1 MAVSAPTLDRL
12 RADGEALMQEISR
25 EYYLA
30 HAGHKPTA
38 ELQPIYE
45 RHAGVL
51 SPDSLAAVIEAFR
64 GAAAGSDEQRSA
76 RLLAEWQIEAQ
87 VSRLLAP
94 LDEREIAWESSAI
107 VRLRDGRS
115 MPYQRVA
122 IEIANATDRAE
133 RLALDD
139 ARASLVELELAS
151 LKREKL
157 QREKDYVESLQLA
170 PDYIATFETLSGID
184 LRALAGACAAF
195 LRDTQAMWDEV
206 HPEFV
211 RRGLGIEPREATRA
225 DALALLRAREFDRY
239 FPAERMEPAVRR
251 QHREIG
257 IDPEA
262 SGRIRLDIG
271 EREGKRSRAFCA
283 PVKVPHE
290 VYLVLRPHGGQTDYT
305 TFLHELGHALHF
317 AYMRPDLP
325 FEYRW
330 LGDNSITES
339 FAMLLDHRMQ
349 DRGWLLRYTELERQS
364 IDGFLRAAAFEELQ
378 FLRRYCAKLLYEV
391 GVYGGE
397 HAWDSLPDVYVET
410 LTSATHFRYR
420 RADAFVDLD
429 PRFYAARYLRA
440 WQLQAQLADTL
451 VHRFDEDWWR
461 NPRAGPWM
469 VQALFSEGQR
479 ELASELAQRVSG
491 RELSFDP
498 LVRAIERNL
507 GA

>member
-1 MAVSAPTLDRL
+1 MAVTTPTLDRL
-12 RADGEALMQEISR
+12 RAGGEALMEEVSR

-30 HAGHKPTA
+30 HAGHKATA

-45 RHAGVL
+45 RHADVL
-51 SPDSLAAVIEAFR
+51 SPDSLAAVVEALR
-64 GAAAGSDEQRSA
+64 GAAVGSEEHRSA

-87 VSRLLAP
+87 VSRLLASH
-94 LDEREIAWESSAI
+94 DEREIAWESSAI
-107 VRLRDGRS
+107 VRLGDGRS

-133 RLALDD
+133 RLALDE
-139 ARASLVELELAS
+139 ARAALVERELAP

-157 QREKDYVESLQLA
+157 QREKDYVESLDLA
-170 PDYIATFETLSGID
+170 SDYIATFEALSGVE
-184 LRALAGACAAF
+184 LRALAAECAGF

-206 HPEFV
+206 HPEFM
-211 RRGLGIEPREATRA
+211 RRSLGIEPREATRA

-239 FPAERMEPAVRR
+239 VPAEQMEPAVRR

-262 SGRIRLDIG
+262 AGRIRLDIG
-271 EREGKRSRAFCA
+271 ERAGKRARAFCA
-283 PVKVPHE
+283 PVHVPYE

-325 FEYRW
+325 FEFRW

-349 DRGWLLRYTELERQS
+349 DRGWLLRYTELDRHV
-364 IDGFLRAAAFEELQ
+364 IGTFLRAAAFEELQ

-391 GVYGGE
+391 EVYGGE
-397 HAWDSLPDVYVET
+397 TSWSSLPDVYVET
-410 LTSATHFRYR
+410 LSAATHFRYR

-440 WQLQAQLADTL
+440 WQLQAQISDTL
-451 VHRFDEDWWR
+451 LGRFDEDWWR
-461 NPRAGPWM
+461 NPRAGPWI

-479 ELASELAQRVSG
+479 ELAHEMAQRVSG
-491 RELSFDP
+491 RPLSFAP
-498 LVRAIERNL
+498 LIRGIERNF